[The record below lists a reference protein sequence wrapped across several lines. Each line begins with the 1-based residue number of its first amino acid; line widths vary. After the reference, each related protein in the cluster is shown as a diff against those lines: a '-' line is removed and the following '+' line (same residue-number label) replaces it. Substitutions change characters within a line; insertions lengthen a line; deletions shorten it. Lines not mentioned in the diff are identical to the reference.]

1 MKMVDGVEI
10 ELQKY
15 NVDELEQLIE
25 ELRSQPTG
33 GPGPGSL
40 CDNLRKEL
48 LKQQGLS
55 LPTIIRLSTWCHTGS
70 SWIKGEPAA
79 NKISKLLF
87 NKILPRLDYP
97 QKALKAKREANMK

>member
-15 NVDELEQLIE
+15 NVDELEELIE

-33 GPGPGSL
+33 GNGTGSL

-48 LKQQGLS
+48 LKQQGIS
-55 LPTIIRLSTWCHTGS
+55 LPTIIQLSYNYRNGVILVALASKAHS
-70 SWIKGEPAA
+70 QQIKSVYFSLI
-79 NKISKLLF
+79 KYC
-87 NKILPRLDYP
+87 RV
-97 QKALKAKREANMK
+97 